1 MSEQL
6 KYCASIHFYDRCHQA
21 DNTNNNTYF
30 HSRVAQSFAK
40 CLESSTE
47 NITAVLESVIDVI
60 DWSALFSNHNR
71 RHAHHGAS
79 DNVTGVDAVK
89 SALGEVCAALSSVL
103 TKKHFQE
110 SGAIVFLKIWSI
122 HRSSTIENVW
132 SCADQYMFHF
142 IGALLLNGKSQS
154 ATYFDRPGDLIL
166 WCGLIKECTSRISLE
181 IESVFVLNPSTVFGN
196 ISKEDDCAD
205 YSKDGCSSVAK
216 TSLTSEKQNLTATV
230 RSWVTL
236 LRDMNKQNASLSYT
250 VSDALLAVLR
260 ALDDIDI
267 KNLCV
272 PATLQR
278 DCRESKYSQAI
289 SSILKINK
297 RPRLPQNARSSDFLE
312 ALHESSVNLG
322 NIDRQQRA
330 KREQLERQSCSNMQ
344 ISLKEVLNAPSL
356 ISGSKKRK
364 QFASHAA
371 IKFSDSD
378 RARKYPTISTLTI
391 EAALLRRDLY
401 RYLVELDAIGI
412 SKMVLAQED
421 LGEQSISD
429 KSTSTVDSL
438 VSQLI
443 SRLLSTLEKFNSSPS
458 TRLYIVLTLDHLRE
472 LNLSDKGYNYF
483 LDQLLNSLNQHDC
496 AKERRNI
503 FLMLFTEIVSEC
515 DLYAKPRHLL
525 SALSMLMA
533 MSLRCRQENSWR
545 LLLQTIS
552 HLMLRRRNILLRLSE
567 DGIQRYSEMKR
578 FLALA
583 SKMSFEYGSSSC
595 WIHRSMNREE
605 QLELVAILQA
615 TGILSLF
622 GIDSEDV
629 GYSSLYNG
637 MQFPYPDHL
646 SLRSAHARLGPCPG
660 YNNILTHPLAYKYGS
675 VLKFPNVTVQYSRG
689 EKHDPPL
696 PYVDNY
702 ILNGIFDFLGYRS
715 VARASQCCQAWR
727 DASKSNIRW
736 LRLYFYKFP
745 GAMLEEEI
753 AFNANSH
760 CSLLLDHRLS
770 CRLEERISFP
780 KSLEGYDWHF
790 LFKKK
795 YFTEKLARTRSL
807 GKPTRFRSCDF
818 VGCQEVLNERNLQS
832 HWKKH
837 AKNAKLQFKR
847 KKELAL
853 LQQEFDAFDKETYY
867 DEIVLD
873 ATLTPKEINSPES
886 ILQCFVFPFLDAREL
901 LQPVC
906 KLWSELAQC
915 NRLWQKQYSHHFGAP
930 CPKWL
935 LPKVSSLTW
944 KDYFHFAYK
953 AKKLII
959 DGVNNFGWTFQI
971 CPGCSSVL
979 GSKLEFDLH
988 MMKHKVT
995 YFKDI
1000 LKKTR
1005 AKRSSTPKPVT
1016 KI

>member
-71 RHAHHGAS
+71 RHAHRGAS
-79 DNVTGVDAVK
+79 DNVTGVDSVK
-89 SALGEVCAALSSVL
+89 SALGEVCGALASIL
-103 TKKHFQE
+103 TKPLLRD
-110 SGAIVFLKIWSI
+110 SGVIVFLKIWSS
-122 HRSSTIENVW
+122 HRTSTIENVW
-132 SCADQYMFHF
+132 SCADQYMCHF
-142 IGALLLNGKSQS
+142 IGALLLHANIQS
-154 ATYFDRPGDLIL
+154 ATYFDRPGDLML
-166 WCGLIKECTSRISLE
+166 WCGLIKGCTSRISLE
-181 IESVFVLNPSTVFGN
+181 IESVFALNPSTVFGN
-196 ISKEDDCAD
+196 MSKEDDCAD

-216 TSLTSEKQNLTATV
+216 TSVRSEKQKLTATV

-267 KNLCV
+267 KNLCLL
-272 PATLQR
+272 PTLQR
-278 DCRESKYSQAI
+278 NFPEGKYSQAI
-289 SSILKINK
+289 NSSLNINK
-297 RPRLPQNARSSDFLE
+297 RPRLPPSARSADFLE

-322 NIDRQQRA
+322 NNDRQQRA

-371 IKFSDSD
+371 INSGSG
-378 RARKYPTISTLTI
+378 RAQKYPTISSLTI

-401 RYLVELDAIGI
+401 RYLVELDVLGI
-412 SKMVLAQED
+412 SKMVLGLED
-421 LGEQSISD
+421 LGEQSISN

-443 SRLLSTLEKFNSSPS
+443 SRLLSTLEQFNSSPS

-472 LNLSDKGYNYF
+472 LHLGDKGYHYF

-496 AKERRNI
+496 AKKRRNI
-503 FLMLFTEIVSEC
+503 FLMLFAEIVSEC

-533 MSLRCRQENSWR
+533 MSLRCRQENYWR

-583 SKMSFEYGSSSC
+583 SKMSFEYGSSSY
-595 WIHRSMNREE
+595 WIHHSMSGDE
-605 QLELVAILQA
+605 QLELFAILQA

-637 MQFPYPDHL
+637 MQFPYPYHL
-646 SLRSAHARLGPCPG
+646 SLRSAHTRLGPCPG

-675 VLKFPNVTVQYSRG
+675 VLKSPNVTVQYSRE
-689 EKHDPPL
+689 EKTGPPL
-696 PYVDNY
+696 PYLDNY

-727 DASKSNIRW
+727 DASKSNSRW

-745 GAMLEEEI
+745 RAMLEEEI

-760 CSLLLDHRLS
+760 CSLLLDHRSS
-770 CRLEERISFP
+770 CQLEERISFP

-790 LFKKK
+790 LFKKQ
-795 YFTEKLARTRSL
+795 YLTEKLARTRSL

-837 AKNAKLQFKR
+837 AKNAKLQLKR

-853 LQQEFDAFDKETYY
+853 LQQEFNAFDKETYY
-867 DEIVLD
+867 DEIVLGVEV
-873 ATLTPKEINSPES
+873 APKEMNSPES

-915 NRLWQKQYSHHFGAP
+915 NRLWQKLYSHHFGAP

-935 LPKVSSLTW
+935 LPKASSVTW

-953 AKKLII
+953 AKNLVI
-959 DGVNNFGWTFQI
+959 DGVNNFGWTFQV

-1005 AKRSSTPKPVT
+1005 AKHSSKPKPVSKT
-1016 KI
+1016 